1 MEGSKG
7 AGSLFY
13 LGMFHWREIMNV
25 QTAEVLLVEDNDDHA
40 ELVMRQLSE
49 NTANAHLTRLTDGQE
64 ALDYLMRV
72 GKYTDPSTSPRPHV
86 IFLDLRLPKVD
97 GLEVIKIIKESD
109 DLRRIPVVVLT
120 TSEAERDVTRAYV
133 NHANSYVVKP
143 VDFQK
148 FRDLMNEL
156 GIYWL
161 NWNTRPQA

>member
-1 MEGSKG
+1 MD
-7 AGSLFY
+7 AQLA
-13 LGMFHWREIMNV
+13 H
-25 QTAEVLLVEDNDDHA
+25 VLLVEDNDDHA

-49 NTANAHLTRLTDGQE
+49 HTTNAHLTRVGDGQE
-64 ALDYLMRV
+64 ALDYLFHN
-72 GKYTDPSTSPRPHV
+72 GKFTDPVDSPRPHV

-97 GLEVIKIIKESD
+97 GLEVIKIIKESEE
-109 DLRRIPVVVLT
+109 LRKIPIVVLT

-161 NWNTRPQA
+161 NWNTHPRNG

>member
-1 MEGSKG
+1 MDNQP
-7 AGSLFY
+7 A
-13 LGMFHWREIMNV
+13 
-25 QTAEVLLVEDNDDHA
+25 QVLLVEDNDDHA
-40 ELVMRQLSE
+40 ELVIRQLSE
-49 NTANAHLTRLTDGQE
+49 QTIHARLTRVVDGQE
-64 ALDYLMRV
+64 ALDYLFHS
-72 GKYTDPSTSPRPHV
+72 GKFSDPVSSPQPDV

-97 GLEVIKIIKESD
+97 GLEVIKIIKESEV
-109 DLRRIPVVVLT
+109 LRKIPIVVLT

-161 NWNTRPQA
+161 NWNTHPSG

>member
-1 MEGSKG
+1 MESGP
-7 AGSLFY
+7 A
-13 LGMFHWREIMNV
+13 H
-25 QTAEVLLVEDNDDHA
+25 VLLVEDNDDHA

-49 NTANAHLTRLTDGQE
+49 HSIQANLVRVADGQE
-64 ALDYLMRV
+64 ALDYLFHNGRFS
-72 GKYTDPSTSPRPHV
+72 DLSASPRPHV

-97 GLEVIKIIKESD
+97 GLEVIKIIKESE
-109 DLRRIPVVVLT
+109 DLRKIPIVVLT

-148 FRDLMNEL
+148 FRNLMSEL

-161 NWNTRPQA
+161 NWNMNPNN

>member
-1 MEGSKG
+1 MES
-7 AGSLFY
+7 
-13 LGMFHWREIMNV
+13 E
-25 QTAEVLLVEDNDDHA
+25 TAHVLLVEDNDDHA
-40 ELVMRQLSE
+40 ELVIRQLSE
-49 NTANAHLTRLTDGQE
+49 HSIQVQLSRVADGQE
-64 ALDYLMRV
+64 ALDYLFHN
-72 GKYTDPSTSPRPHV
+72 GKYHDAATFPRPHV

-97 GLEVIKIIKESD
+97 GLEVIKIIKESEE
-109 DLRRIPVVVLT
+109 LRQIPIVVLT

-161 NWNTRPQA
+161 NWNTRPSS